1 MAFWKVKR
9 PFTSSADAIAVNL
22 LIKIIQH
29 FFFLGVYRAST
40 KPFLHAID

>member
-1 MAFWKVKR
+1 MAFWKVKDHLLHQQM
-9 PFTSSADAIAVNL
+9 PLLFNL